1 MGTKGDATKDRI
13 INVSQKLFVEIGF
26 GTVTMQDIC
35 REAEISRGGLYRYF
49 GSTEEIFAEIIER
62 EQKNAFAYLNRG
74 REANVSAKKMFE
86 IFLTDRIRALTAP
99 NVAFDNEVSEFAA
112 KSELGKRILV
122 NRAESSIEVLSGLIE
137 KGIAE
142 GEFHC
147 DNAKATA
154 THILWL
160 LEGMGKHNALIAVTD
175 EEIDEQMGLVAGLL
189 GTKELKYR

>member
-13 INVSQKLFVEIGF
+13 INVAQELFVERGF
-26 GTVTMQDIC
+26 ATVTMQDIC

-86 IFLTDRIRALTAP
+86 IFLTDRIRALTASS
-99 NVAFDNEVSEFAA
+99 VAFDNEVSEFAA
-112 KSELGKRILV
+112 KSELGKKILV
-122 NRAESSIEVLSGLIE
+122 NRAGSSIEVLSGLIE

-160 LEGMGKHNALIAVTD
+160 LEGMGKHNALIVVTD
-175 EEIDEQMGLVAGLL
+175 EEIDEQMDLVAGLL